1 MNFSH
6 NGASVPEK
14 NIDAVCR
21 PSAKI
26 WLDPSPDWGKAR
38 YDNINPNKN
47 DKIFTKNSNTV
58 GDGIGLDLPQQDAAY
73 HK

>member
-1 MNFSH
+1 MRQ
-6 NGASVPEK
+6 P
-14 NIDAVCR
+14 
-21 PSAKI
+21 
-26 WLDPSPDWGKAR
+26 WGKAR

-58 GDGIGLDLPQQDAAY
+58 GDGIGLDLPQQEAAY